1 MAATPSQNNNQN
13 SLIVFLNENFNLA
26 IVVLVIIFLTAA
38 YFLVIRPKFEE
49 TLVAIK
55 DNIDQ
60 QEKFYQTQKQKL
72 ADLQAAAAL
81 YHTVGA
87 DNIGKVNMILP
98 DEYAKE
104 KLFGEMDDILSQQGL
119 ILNNLSLAK
128 PDEGAI
134 DEQSPMSGGD
144 TRSLNIP
151 NAEHVGV
158 IQADMSISAIDY
170 AALKNLLPL
179 LESHLQ
185 LIDVKKLDFDPAG
198 KSVQLV
204 FNTYY
209 FK

>member
-1 MAATPSQNNNQN
+1 MAATPSQNNSQN
-13 SLIVFLNENFNLA
+13 SLIVFLNDNFNLA
-26 IVVLVIIFLTAA
+26 IVFVVIIFLTAA

-87 DNIGKVNMILP
+87 DNIGKVNTILP

-119 ILNNLSLAK
+119 ILNSLTLIK
-128 PDEGAI
+128 PDDGAI
-134 DEQSPMSGGD
+134 DEQAPMSGGD

-151 NAEHVGV
+151 NAEHIGI
-158 IQADMSISAIDY
+158 IQANMSISAIDY

-185 LIDVKKLDFDPAG
+185 LIDVEKLDFDPAG

>member
-1 MAATPSQNNNQN
+1 MAATSSQNNSQN
-13 SLIVFLNENFNLA
+13 SLIVFLNDNFNLA
-26 IVVLVIIFLTAA
+26 IVFVVIIFLTAA

-87 DNIGKVNMILP
+87 DNIGKVNTILP

-119 ILNNLSLAK
+119 ILNSLTLIK
-128 PDEGAI
+128 PDDGAI
-134 DEQSPMSGGD
+134 DEQAPMSGGD

-151 NAEHVGV
+151 NAEHIGI
-158 IQADMSISAIDY
+158 IQANMSISAIDY

-185 LIDVKKLDFDPAG
+185 LIDVEKLDFDPAG